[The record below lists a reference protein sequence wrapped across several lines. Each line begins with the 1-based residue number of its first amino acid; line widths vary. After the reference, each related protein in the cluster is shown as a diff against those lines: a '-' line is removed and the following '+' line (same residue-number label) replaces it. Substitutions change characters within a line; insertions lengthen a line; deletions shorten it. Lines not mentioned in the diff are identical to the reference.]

1 MVLAMPEQV
10 LRVVQEEVAPI
21 LVELPATVIP
31 RLQLRLKVVMVDK
44 EVPVAHSFQL
54 VVVVEQVVLDL
65 PAILLA
71 AALAAQEH
79 HRLFQEMP

>member
-1 MVLAMPEQV
+1 
-10 LRVVQEEVAPI
+10 
-21 LVELPATVIP
+21 
-31 RLQLRLKVVMVDK
+31 MVDK